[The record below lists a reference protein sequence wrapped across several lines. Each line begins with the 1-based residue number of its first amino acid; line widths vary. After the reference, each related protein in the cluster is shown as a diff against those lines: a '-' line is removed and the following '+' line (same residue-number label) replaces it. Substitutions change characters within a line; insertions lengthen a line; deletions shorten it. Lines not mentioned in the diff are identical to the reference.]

1 MPCMSVRRTACLCLS
16 VCMMHATHT
25 HTRIH
30 TQVMSV
36 RVWNDDGGALFAELK
51 TQVQVLTDSSTA
63 AYFCTYM
70 YMHVCTCMC
79 MGSTSI

>member
-1 MPCMSVRRTACLCLS
+1 MC
-16 VCMMHATHT
+16 VCVCERETETETETEMHAIHT

-36 RVWNDDGGALFAELK
+36 RVWNDDGGALFADLK